1 MLLMY
6 PYLYI
11 IYPNIKIKKPRFFDL
26 ISSVLVA
33 FPVTVIYPSKSNLR
47 EKGQVLADHGKVKA
61 AGTGGSWPYASIVKQ
76 RVINVYSQLGVSL
89 LFSTGKC
96 ATHSGYPY
104 LS

>member
-47 EKGQVLADHGKVKA
+47 EKGQVL
-61 AGTGGSWPYASIVKQ
+61 TGPW
-76 RVINVYSQLGVSL
+76 
-89 LFSTGKC
+89 
-96 ATHSGYPY
+96 
-104 LS
+104 